1 MKVCLISLHV
11 DISYAKTELKN
22 LQKKADIFIERFR
35 EIKKELSIKL
45 FFWFWKKYVLIE
57 KKNIFFTL

>member
-11 DISYAKTELKN
+11 DISYAKTELRN

-45 FFWFWKKYVLIE
+45 FF
-57 KKNIFFTL
+57 